1 MSRYDSN
8 PFEEEEVNPFAVS
21 STPIHIYFCM
31 QLCWNLV
38 VGFEICGIG
47 NVLAYGFV
55 GFCCFVFDLDFVV
68 RSVSGISFPR
78 RIRVRKSQCG
88 SRIYFDLYI
97 PSLKINFLLGCREIR
112 GNVKNANFWILG
124 AIVLYIRFSFVIP
137 FSPVKMEHNW
147 NFMTVL
153 FSFLILEW
161 FHLLK
166 RIRFKRLDV

>member
-21 STPIHIYFCM
+21 STPINTLFLYSSM
-31 QLCWNLV
+31 L

-47 NVLAYGFV
+47 IVLAYGFV

-78 RIRVRKSQCG
+78 RIRVRQSIAMWFTYPFFTCIFLIYKLIFCLVAVKFEEMWRIQISGSQELL
-88 SRIYFDLYI
+88 SYIFDFI
-97 PSLKINFLLGCREIR
+97 SQSQSHLLRWSIIGI
-112 GNVKNANFWILG
+112 WL
-124 AIVLYIRFSFVIP
+124 LLL
-137 FSPVKMEHNW
+137 
-147 NFMTVL
+147 L
-153 FSFLILEW
+153 FSFLFLEW

-166 RIRFKRLDV
+166 RVRF